1 MVYID
6 RFCSTNFN
14 VYAEFEQGRSEFEG
28 VRTRMHTLSKRRE
41 GELILMILTSRP
53 FDLKFHLKKK
63 KKGIASEGS
72 LIFLYRC
79 RSLRVAV
86 STRRMNLIFRYMYIY
101 IGEYGKIEIAAAAI
115 FITGIY
121 SR

>member
-101 IGEYGKIEIAAAAI
+101 RGVW
-115 FITGIY
+115 
-121 SR
+121 

>member
-1 MVYID
+1 MGIFSLETVETLIGVEFGLHD

-101 IGEYGKIEIAAAAI
+101 RGVW
-115 FITGIY
+115 
-121 SR
+121 

>member
-1 MVYID
+1 MGIFSLGTVETLIGVEFGLHD

-63 KKGIASEGS
+63 
-72 LIFLYRC
+72 
-79 RSLRVAV
+79 
-86 STRRMNLIFRYMYIY
+86 RR
-101 IGEYGKIEIAAAAI
+101 E
-115 FITGIY
+115 
-121 SR
+121 